1 MSDET
6 SVEYDLPVLLDGT
19 VDSVL
24 AKLADM
30 PLATLT
36 ELRALEEG
44 GKTRK
49 SLLAAIDAQIAA
61 LTPETPPEPEQ
72 DTAQQA
78 NGGEPAAP
86 SEGDAPQADPAGT
99 FADAP
104 MPEANP
110 DVNDAFMAHL
120 QARAASYDKLLSA
133 LAQAGKPVDQNTDVH
148 ALAAET
154 IRELTA
160 AVAENTVRALDGGSS
175 GAAAP
180 VMLALD
186 PDAKADE
193 AFTVVFGDR
202 QGQRIA
208 SLGKLTFRA
217 ADFAANLAD
226 DSRLLTRAIDF
237 PTEGP
242 AADVASVWLTD
253 TSGAAWSMCQL
264 MAVLPVSGGRQASIP
279 AGFLAFAPPVFSDVT
294 AEAA

>member
-36 ELRALEEG
+36 ELRALEQG

-61 LTPETPPEPEQ
+61 LTPETG
-72 DTAQQA
+72 
-78 NGGEPAAP
+78 GGEPAAP
-86 SEGDAPQADPAGT
+86 SEGEAPQADPEGT

-110 DVNDAFMAHL
+110 DVNDAFLAHL

-253 TSGAAWSMCQL
+253 PSGAAWSMCQL

>member
-1 MSDET
+1 MSDKT

-36 ELRALEEG
+36 ALRALEEG

-61 LTPETPPEPEQ
+61 LTPETG
-72 DTAQQA
+72 
-78 NGGEPAAP
+78 GGEPAAP
-86 SEGDAPQADPAGT
+86 SEGDAPQADPEGT

-104 MPEANP
+104 MPEPNP
-110 DVNDAFMAHL
+110 DVNDALMAHL
-120 QARAASYDKLLSA
+120 EARQASYERLLVA
-133 LAQAGKPVDQNTDVH
+133 LQAAGHSIDGNTDVH
-148 ALAAET
+148 ALAAQT

-186 PDAKADE
+186 PEAKADE

-253 TSGAAWSMCQL
+253 ASGKAWSMCQL

>member
-1 MSDET
+1 MGDET

-19 VDSVL
+19 VDSVM

-61 LTPETPPEPEQ
+61 LTLETG
-72 DTAQQA
+72 
-78 NGGEPAAP
+78 GGEPAAP
-86 SEGDAPQADPAGT
+86 SEGDAPQADPEGT

-110 DVNDAFMAHL
+110 DVNDAFLAHL
-120 QARAASYDKLLSA
+120 QARAASYGKLLSA

-154 IRELTA
+154 IRELVA

-253 TSGAAWSMCQL
+253 PSGAAWSMCQL